1 MNEPGEASEPGKPPR
16 PGAWPPGVLRLNR
29 HAFRAD
35 QLLVMAVMND
45 APGSTWE
52 PAGAVERVRAVVA
65 EGADIVGIDA
75 AGGPGAVPDGHEEVR
90 RIVPFIAAVRD
101 AYPDLAISVD
111 TRWEEVAA
119 EACAVGADLL
129 VDGGDGRMAEVA
141 AAHRAGLV
149 CSPAGALKRV
159 AGAVAAGV
167 DPARILLGPADSP
180 GANTWRWPEITWQF
194 PDLAATGWP
203 VLVSVSDEDFTGADQ
218 RAGALAATAVLAW
231 LGARVF
237 RVDHVRE
244 TRRVLRMVAAIR
256 GDIPP
261 VSAVRGLA

>member
-1 MNEPGEASEPGKPPR
+1 MNEPSGPGEPPR
-16 PGAWPPGVLRLNR
+16 PDAWPPGVLRLNR
-29 HAFRAD
+29 HAFGAD
-35 QLLVMAVMND
+35 RLLVMTVVND

-52 PAGAVERVRAVVA
+52 PVGALQRVRAVVA
-65 EGADIVGIDA
+65 EGADIVAVGA
-75 AGGPGAVPDGHEEVR
+75 AGGRGAVTDRDEEVR
-90 RIVPFIAAVRD
+90 RIPPFVAAVRD
-101 AYPDLAISVD
+101 AYPDLVISVN
-111 TRWEEVAA
+111 TRREEVAA

-149 CSPAGALKRV
+149 CSAAGALKRV
-159 AGAVAAGV
+159 ADAVAEGV
-167 DPARILLGPADSP
+167 DPARILLRPA
-180 GANTWRWPEITWQF
+180 AKTRRWPEVTGQL

-203 VLVSVSDEDFTGADQ
+203 VLVSVSDEDFAGAGQ

-237 RVDHVRE
+237 RADHVRE

>member
-1 MNEPGEASEPGKPPR
+1 MNEAAEASEPGKPSR

-35 QLLVMAVMND
+35 QLLVMTVMND
-45 APGSTWE
+45 APGWTWE
-52 PAGAVERVRAVVA
+52 PARALQRVRAVVA
-65 EGADIVGIDA
+65 EGADIVGVSA
-75 AGGPGAVPDGHEEVR
+75 AGAPGAVLRRHEELR
-90 RIVPFIAAVRD
+90 RMVPFIAAVRD
-101 AYPDLAISVD
+101 AYPDLVISVD

-129 VDGGDGRMAEVA
+129 VDGGDGRMATVA

-167 DPARILLGPADSP
+167 EPGRILLGPA
-180 GANTWRWPEITWQF
+180 ANTRQLPE
-194 PDLAATGWP
+194 LAATGWP
-203 VLVSVSDEDFTGADQ
+203 VLVSVSDEDLAGADQ

-237 RVDHVRE
+237 RVDHVPE